1 MSSNGQRKNGSQ
13 PSKRKKRKPKVAAR
27 RFWGEDKLDVALEDK
42 IEIAADPAAVVRSLG
57 SPPLSGRETLAE
69 HYFEAVYDKVVGL
82 GGALAA
88 AGELLKLDED
98 EPPEPGAGNDSPG

>member
-1 MSSNGQRKNGSQ
+1 MSSNGQKKNGSQ
-13 PSKRKKRKPKVAAR
+13 TSKRKKRKPKVPAR
-27 RFWGEDKLDVALEDK
+27 RFWGEDKLEVALEDK
-42 IEIAADPAAVVRSLG
+42 IEIAVDPAAVVRSLG

-88 AGELLKLDED
+88 AGGLLKLDDEAPED
-98 EPPEPGAGNDSPG
+98 GDEGGSEG